1 MGMGVLFP
9 YNTLI
14 NCVDW
19 YQHIYPEID
28 LVGQMASS
36 MMTAILLTTIS
47 LLPISTAKFPPAV
60 RITVGFVLELGVL
73 AYLAARVG
81 ETSTPPSVSLLKLLA
96 VIVGFGDAMA
106 QSSMYVLA
114 GQLDPQVTAVVVT
127 GCAVAGLGSSV
138 LKLCTRAVCGD
149 LRSDTRTFFAVS
161 SLLILICL
169 FTLRLALSLIERTHS
184 QPCEEQRLI
193 SKKREAQTV
202 ASISTI
208 TVYRETLL
216 VIWKP
221 IVTLFLNFF
230 VTLSL
235 FPGPVSSFVS
245 SGLLT
250 QRWIAVLLISSFNLF
265 DCFGR
270 LLLQRRLF
278 DKIPDYLLAI
288 DADGDDDTTTDTDTG
303 APHFCNVDTML
314 LYPSLARFG
323 FLPLIIACH
332 STTLPILH
340 RDGVRLCIVLLMAVT
355 NGFLAASCFMIG
367 PVMIVFYADR
377 GGCDRS
383 GSVSPTSSA
392 YGDRHRDAASLLL
405 MLSCYG
411 GLTAGAFFE
420 SIVDTVVTLNAQGNL

>member
-1 MGMGVLFP
+1 MGVLFP

-270 LLLQRRLF
+270 LLLHRRLF
-278 DKIPDYLLAI
+278 GKIPDYLLAI
-288 DADGDDDTTTDTDTG
+288 GGDGDGDGKTDTGTNTG
-303 APHFCNVDTML
+303 APHFCNANYML

-323 FLPLIIACH
+323 FFPLIIACH

-367 PVMIVFYADR
+367 PVMMVFYADR
-377 GGCDRS
+377 GERGGGAS
-383 GSVSPTSSA
+383 GSV

-405 MLSCYG
+405 MLSSIG

-420 SIVDTVVTLNAQGNL
+420 SIVDAVVTLNTRGDL

>member
-1 MGMGVLFP
+1 MTKTYQDPTRKQLTNPEDAPSPSPLLLICFGIMGMGVLFP

-19 YQHIYPEID
+19 YQHIHPEID

-47 LLPISTAKFPPAV
+47 LLPISTVTFPPPA

-81 ETSTPPSVSLLKLLA
+81 ETPSVSSLKLLA
-96 VIVGFGDAMA
+96 VIVGFGDAIT

-114 GQLDPQVTAVVVT
+114 GQLDPQVTAVMVT
-127 GCAVAGLGSSV
+127 GCAVAGLVSSV
-138 LKLCTRAVCGD
+138 LKLCTRAFSRD

-193 SKKREAQTV
+193 SKKRARTV
-202 ASISTI
+202 ASTSTI

-270 LLLQRRLF
+270 LLLYR
-278 DKIPDYLLAI
+278 
-288 DADGDDDTTTDTDTG
+288 
-303 APHFCNVDTML
+303 
-314 LYPSLARFG
+314 
-323 FLPLIIACH
+323 
-332 STTLPILH
+332 
-340 RDGVRLCIVLLMAVT
+340 
-355 NGFLAASCFMIG
+355 
-367 PVMIVFYADR
+367 
-377 GGCDRS
+377 
-383 GSVSPTSSA
+383 
-392 YGDRHRDAASLLL
+392 
-405 MLSCYG
+405 
-411 GLTAGAFFE
+411 
-420 SIVDTVVTLNAQGNL
+420 

>member
-1 MGMGVLFP
+1 MGVLFP

-19 YQHIYPEID
+19 YQHIHPETD

-36 MMTAILLTTIS
+36 MMMAVLLTTIA
-47 LLPISTAKFPPAV
+47 LLPIPTARFPPAA

-81 ETSTPPSVSLLKLLA
+81 GITPPVSSLKGLA
-96 VIVGFGDAMA
+96 VILGFGDATA
-106 QSSMYVLA
+106 QSGMYVLA

-138 LKLCTRAVCGD
+138 LKLCTRAVSSN
-149 LRSDTRTFFAVS
+149 LTSDTRTFFAVS
-161 SLLILICL
+161 SVLILICL
-169 FTLRLALSLIERTHS
+169 CTLRLALSLIEPHS

-193 SKKREAQTV
+193 SKREARTV
-202 ASISTI
+202 PSSSVSTI

-221 IVTLFLNFF
+221 ILTLFLNFF

-245 SGLLT
+245 SGLLS
-250 QRWIAVLLISSFNLF
+250 QRWIAVLLISAFNLF

-270 LLLQRRLF
+270 LLLHRRLF
-278 DKIPDYLLAI
+278 HKIPDCLLAI
-288 DADGDDDTTTDTDTG
+288 DTRDGDGDGDATLTPTDTG
-303 APHFCNVDTML
+303 APHFCNVDSML
-314 LYPSLARFG
+314 LYPSLTRFG

-340 RDGVRLCIVLLMAVT
+340 RDGVRLCIVSLMAVSS
-355 NGFLAASCFMIG
+355 GFLAASCFMIG
-367 PVMIVFYADR
+367 PVMMVYYADR
-377 GGCDRS
+377 GDRDR
-383 GSVSPTSSA
+383 GSVSPTSSV
-392 YGDRHRDAASLLL
+392 YGDQHRDAASLLL
-405 MLSCYG
+405 MLSCIG
-411 GLTAGAFFE
+411 GVTAGAFFE
-420 SIVDTVVTLNAQGNL
+420 SIVDDVMTLYAQGDL